1 MSRQNPDLDEQWAL
15 GWFPG
20 LAGRF
25 EKTSLQSDD
34 YNCLAWA
41 LGRTHQW
48 IDPIDH
54 QITPGKYWPPGI
66 PEEWS
71 IATTR
76 QILEQDGYTEETTV
90 QDFETDWEKVAI
102 FSNQRDELH
111 FARQLPNGKWTS
123 KLGTQ
128 IDIEHDDLESLK
140 GNTYGEWRVILKRRI
155 NHNSQKA

>member
-1 MSRQNPDLDEQWAL
+1 MSRQNPDPDEQWAL
-15 GWFPG
+15 RKFPG

-25 EKTSLQSDD
+25 DKTSLQSDD

-41 LGRTHQW
+41 LGLTGTW
-48 IDPIDH
+48 IDPFDH
-54 QITPGKYWPPGI
+54 RTTPGKSWPDGI

-71 IATTR
+71 IPATR
-76 QILEQDGYTEETTV
+76 QIFERDGYTEETKN
-90 QDFETDWEKVAI
+90 QDLEPDWEKVAI
-102 FSNQRDELH
+102 FSNNRDELH

-140 GNTYGEWRVILKRRI
+140 GNTYGEWRVILKRR
-155 NHNSQKA
+155 KRE